1 LEKALVSVIV
11 PAFNAAAH
19 LRQTLSS
26 VLAQTY
32 REFEVIVVDDGS
44 SDSTAKIVE
53 EFVARDPRFRL
64 IRQGNA
70 GVGAARNTAIK
81 RARGKYI
88 APLDADDL
96 WFPKKLETQVACMK
110 QSGID
115 TGLVYCSSSLIDEQG
130 KLLHVGD
137 TNTLEGRLRH
147 AMVLK
152 NLLGNASVPL
162 FRTFALEK
170 VGLYLTRAEEQGGQ
184 GCEDWDL
191 ALRVAENFDIRVV
204 PEHLVEY
211 RQCASAMSVNVG
223 SMDASFAMV
232 MRRARQRNR
241 DLPPAAFR
249 WSAGYFYQYI
259 AERCYE
265 SRHNPICVRYLARA
279 VNANPVLLLNP
290 SIYKTGAKS
299 LLSLMPGAIEKNGTG
314 TNLSPKKGRKRPF
327 KLNGIFRH
335 LELARW
341 SAALEDG
348 AYR

>member
-1 LEKALVSVIV
+1 MQEALVSVVV
-11 PAFNAAAH
+11 PAFNAATYI
-19 LRQTLSS
+19 RQTLDS
-26 VLAQTY
+26 VHAQTY
-32 REFEVIVVDDGS
+32 REIEVIVVDDGS

-53 EFVARDPRFRL
+53 EFVARDSRFQL
-64 IRQGNA
+64 VRQSNA

-81 RARGKYI
+81 RARGKYL

-96 WFPKKLETQVACMK
+96 WSPRKLETQVACMEK
-110 QSGID
+110 FGSN

-130 KLLHVGD
+130 KLLHSGE
-137 TNTLEGRLRH
+137 TKTLEGRLRH

-170 VGLYLTRAEEQGGQ
+170 VGLYLTMAEEQGGQ

-211 RQCASAMSVNVG
+211 RQCASAMSVDVG
-223 SMDASFAMV
+223 SMDASFATV
-232 MRRARQRNR
+232 MRRARQRNG
-241 DLPPAAFR
+241 DLPRAAFR

-259 AERCYE
+259 AEKCYE
-265 SRHNPICVRYLARA
+265 SHHYPSCIRYLTRA
-279 VNANPVLLLNP
+279 IGANPVLLLNP
-290 SIYKTGAKS
+290 RIYKMGAKS
-299 LLSLMPGAIEKNGTG
+299 LLSLMPGPTERNGAG
-314 TNLSPKKGRKRPF
+314 INVPAKKGRKRPF
-327 KLNGIFRH
+327 KLGAIFRH

>member
-1 LEKALVSVIV
+1 MIV
-11 PAFNAAAH
+11 PAFNAAIYI
-19 LRQTLSS
+19 RQTLDS

-32 REFEVIVVDDGS
+32 RKFEVIIVDDGS
-44 SDSTAKIVE
+44 SDPTARIVE
-53 EFVARDPRFRL
+53 EFVARDSRFHL
-64 IRQGNA
+64 VRQSNA
-70 GVGAARNTAIK
+70 GVGAARNAAIE
-81 RARGKYI
+81 RAQGKYL

-96 WFPKKLETQVACMK
+96 WSPQKLAMQVACMER
-110 QSGID
+110 SGVN
-115 TGLVYCSSSLIDEQG
+115 TGLVYCSSTLIDEQG
-130 KLLHVGD
+130 KLLHSGE
-137 TNTLEGRLRH
+137 TKTLEGRLRH

-162 FRTFALEK
+162 FRTSALEK

-191 ALRVAENFDIRVV
+191 ALRIAENFEIGVV
-204 PEHLVEY
+204 PEHLVGY
-211 RQCASAMSVNVG
+211 RQCASAMSVNVAG
-223 SMDASFAMV
+223 MDASFATV

-259 AERCYE
+259 AEKCYE
-265 SRHNPICVRYLARA
+265 SQHYPSCIRYLSRA
-279 VNANPVLLLNP
+279 INANPVLLLNP
-290 SIYKTGAKS
+290 RIYKTGTKS
-299 LLSLMPGAIEKNGTG
+299 LLSLMPGIPGKNGAG
-314 TNLSPKKGRKRPF
+314 INEPAKKGRKRPF
-327 KLNGIFRH
+327 KLGATFRH

>member
-1 LEKALVSVIV
+1 LEEALVSVIV
-11 PAFNAAAH
+11 PAFNAATYI
-19 LRQTLSS
+19 RQTLAS
-26 VLAQTY
+26 VLEQTY
-32 REFEVIVVDDGS
+32 RKIEVIVVDDGS
-44 SDSTAKIVE
+44 SDPTAKIVE
-53 EFVARDPRFRL
+53 EFVARDPRFQL
-64 IRQGNA
+64 VRQNNA

-81 RARGKYI
+81 KARGEYV

-96 WFPKKLETQVACMK
+96 WSPQKLETQVACMER
-110 QSGID
+110 SGIN
-115 TGLVYCSSSLIDEQG
+115 TGLVYCSSTLIDEQDR
-130 KLLHVGD
+130 LLHSGE
-137 TNTLEGRLRH
+137 TKTLEGRLRH

-162 FRTFALEK
+162 FRASALEK

-191 ALRVAENFDIRVV
+191 ALRIAENFDIRVV
-204 PEHLVEY
+204 PEHLVGY

-223 SMDASFAMV
+223 GMEASFATV
-232 MRRARQRNR
+232 MRRARQRNG

-259 AERCYE
+259 AEKCYE
-265 SRHNPICVRYLARA
+265 SRHYPSCIRYLTRA
-279 VNANPVLLLNP
+279 IAANPVLLLNP
-290 SIYKTGAKS
+290 RIYKTGTKS
-299 LLSLMPGAIEKNGTG
+299 LLSLMPGPIEKNGTG
-314 TNLSPKKGRKRPF
+314 TDAPARKGRKRPF
-327 KLNGIFRH
+327 KLGAAFRH